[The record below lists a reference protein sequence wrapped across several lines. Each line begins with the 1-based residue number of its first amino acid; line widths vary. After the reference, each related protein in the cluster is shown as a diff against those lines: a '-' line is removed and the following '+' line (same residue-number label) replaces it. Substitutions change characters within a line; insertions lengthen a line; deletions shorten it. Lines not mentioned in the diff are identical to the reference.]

1 MGGCRCSGVL
11 VVQEKEIDREENANG
26 EKQRAFY

>member
-1 MGGCRCSGVL
+1 MGGRGSGGVL

-26 EKQRAFY
+26 KEQRAFY